1 MGKRG
6 KKFESEGSSF
16 LGLLRVTGSD
26 WKLLSKE
33 ILKLVPPARWN
44 NSSQDFHTAECT
56 GERLCRIC
64 CCIFFNVIWSLFVD
78 YIWKCAGK
86 FKLDGWFVLNEVFV
100 LSQNVEKFQF

>member
-33 ILKLVPPARWN
+33 ILKLVPPAR
-44 NSSQDFHTAECT
+44 
-56 GERLCRIC
+56 
-64 CCIFFNVIWSLFVD
+64 
-78 YIWKCAGK
+78 
-86 FKLDGWFVLNEVFV
+86 
-100 LSQNVEKFQF
+100 